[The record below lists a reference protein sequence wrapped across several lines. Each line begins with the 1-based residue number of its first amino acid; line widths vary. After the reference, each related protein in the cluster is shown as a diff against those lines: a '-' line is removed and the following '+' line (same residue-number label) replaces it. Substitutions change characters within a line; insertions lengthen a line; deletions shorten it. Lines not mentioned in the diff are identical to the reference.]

1 MTVSYNPVA
10 LQLLAAD
17 CAARYRDS
25 ERFMLALEPSTQCA
39 RFVPETLRP
48 WIAADSSLPMPA
60 QSTPHDAYIAGISD
74 VIHRLAEAGEGKA
87 VISRVVVCDAP
98 AIDTAWWCDML
109 GRLFATDND
118 SLRYVANTQAGLWI
132 GATPER
138 LISIDKRTGQFST
151 MALAGTRPLSMHGT
165 PWDDKNI
172 YENSLVGKYITGHLR
187 EAGASV
193 AAGELT
199 TLAYRDIEHL
209 MQPITG
215 SLGNVDATTAVDAIN
230 PTPALAGYPMDEAL
244 RIITATEAHDRGMY
258 GGTIT
263 LECADRLDVYVNLRC
278 CRISDGHVALY
289 GGGGITSDS
298 EPEQEWNEAAS
309 KLAAPH
315 HIIFGDK
322 PIIE

>member
-25 ERFMLALEPSTQCA
+25 EHFMLALEPSKQCA
-39 RFVPETLRP
+39 RFVLETLRP
-48 WIAADSSLPMPA
+48 WIAADASLPMPA

-87 VISRVVVCDAP
+87 VISRVVVYDAP

-109 GRLFATDND
+109 GRLFAADND

-172 YENSLVGKYITGHLR
+172 YENSLVGKYITGRLR
-187 EAGASV
+187 EVGASV
-193 AAGELT
+193 AASELT
-199 TLAYRDIEHL
+199 TLTYRDIEHL

-263 LECADRLDVYVNLRC
+263 LESADRLDVYVNLRC